1 MLFSS
6 QARYVL
12 VQRLVRQNGPCAI
25 VHSRVA
31 WRRSIVGELIGQ
43 PSVFV
48 KFPVGSVELKDIAS
62 FEVIGAVV
70 ITTERAAGEERKEVS

>member
-1 MLFSS
+1 
-6 QARYVL
+6 
-12 VQRLVRQNGPCAI
+12 
-25 VHSRVA
+25 
-31 WRRSIVGELIGQ
+31 VGELIGQ